1 MRILK
6 NDTIAVVVDIQQLLF
21 PYIHESDVLEKNCQV
36 LIEGLKALEVPMLVT
51 QQYTKRLLPTLES
64 LSNAIGT
71 YEPIEKMAFSCCDE
85 PAFEEALALASKRN
99 VILFGIE
106 THVCVLQTCID
117 LVHLGYQPVVVYDCV
132 GSRNPVDK
140 EIAIQR
146 MRQEGAIIT
155 TKESILFELTRT
167 SGTDTFKA
175 ISKLVK

>member
-1 MRILK
+1 MRISQT
-6 NDTIAVVVDIQQLLF
+6 DTIAVVVDIQQLLF
-21 PYIHESDVLEKNCQV
+21 PHIHESEQLEKNCNI
-36 LIEGLKALEVPMLVT
+36 LIEGLKVLQVPILVT
-51 QQYTKRLLPTLES
+51 QQYTKRLLPTLDS
-64 LSNAIGT
+64 LSASIGQ

-85 PAFEEALALASKRN
+85 PVFAEELALSGKHT

-117 LVHLGYQPVVVYDCV
+117 LVHSGYQPVVVYDCV
-132 GSRNPVDK
+132 GSRNPMDK

-155 TKESILFELTRT
+155 SKESLLFELTRT

>member
-21 PYIHESDVLEKNCQV
+21 PHIHDSETLEKNCEV
-36 LIEGLKALEVPMLVT
+36 LIEGLKVVEIPMLVT
-51 QQYTKRLLPTLES
+51 QQYTKRLLPTLDS

-85 PAFEEALALASKRN
+85 PAFAEALALAAKRN

-117 LVHLGYQPVVVYDCV
+117 LVQLGYQPVVVYDCV

-175 ISKLVK
+175 VSKLVK